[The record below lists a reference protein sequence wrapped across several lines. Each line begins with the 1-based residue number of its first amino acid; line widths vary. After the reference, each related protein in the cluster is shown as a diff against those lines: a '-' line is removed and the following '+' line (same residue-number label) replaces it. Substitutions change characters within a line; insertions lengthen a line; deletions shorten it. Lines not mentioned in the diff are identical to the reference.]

1 MEDNQDLRKRARVL
15 FPELMGA
22 PVTEEERISVQARA
36 EEIDKE
42 FGTDYD
48 IRSQLL
54 SSRDPLTGMLRDL
67 KIDDR
72 DLPLAKNYY
81 DWCTGGFIGKLHA
94 PWVRQMI
101 ISLIFFGEV
110 CPRCSKKSWLRDIT
124 NIPKDLPLEGLVER
138 VQLLEHGVCPSC
150 GANKLELYKSG
161 EMKIFQELVLVW
173 GQRSGKSTS
182 LAMMASYHTHRFL
195 KLPPFGSLTTG
206 MQASTPLTFSFVSLT
221 YGKAVAVLW
230 EPVLS
235 VIDQCTWYKNYFELM
250 DFYGKK
256 YGTELYNKK
265 LQFIRFTYKNLNL
278 IPTHPGWEA
287 LRGECVVGST
297 MVNTSG
303 GFLQFDE
310 LGFTEGQ
317 HAIDER
323 IDTPSGQ
330 KQISHSYRA
339 EDRPVWTVRTRNGYE
354 ITGTKEHPLLVL
366 SDKLKLQWVELRDL
380 RPGDWIVST
389 TKQNQPMFGS
399 AETSLDVATILGS
412 MTANGYKGGF
422 SSADP
427 VAIEAFY
434 SAVRNELGVTPVV
447 YSKDKTRVPTHYVTK
462 GSRGG
467 NSENRWSFTE
477 QLKEWGYASK
487 KSSKK
492 QIPHSIRTAPKEVLH
507 EYLESYFA
515 CDSEINGGSVGAAKD
530 RGLTTNPEIQLV
542 TASKKLA
549 RQIHVILLH
558 VYGIVGRL
566 RREEETRDFGKGPK
580 VYVTWNNSLSG
591 YDAMLFLNTF
601 KRAKVQKYAN
611 RFKDVPAGLNN
622 DRRRVPHIHKLLHS
636 LLDVH
641 KADKRCAY
649 HTRSGSTTRFSLRDH
664 PLLRSKLAHGVVDTG
679 VPEYQVYD
687 ADWSSTL
694 PFIESLN
701 PSVAHRIQK
710 LLEIGAHFERV
721 ESVQKE
727 GKKRTVYDVTVPNGH
742 AFTANGLTSHNTRFG
757 AALDELGLFPL
768 PSGDDSDQVEGED
781 DENGG
786 SGSAMTNDRKMAN
799 ADEAHTSLN
808 NSLVTVQ
815 EASLE
820 LLKEGKFHIP
830 TGLMFGVSSPQS
842 HRDKVMRLLRESQ
855 TEEGSK
861 TMLGSQLPTWEVNPK
876 LHRDS
881 PRIAR
886 LYASNPEK
894 AERDFGANPPR
905 VHSVFI
911 RPQIIVP
918 AFKGPRST
926 HTLDYD
932 FSVEEKIRG
941 KLKQRTQTEFASV
954 MSIDAGYSNNSFTI
968 CSTYFDFK
976 TGKSHTTTV
985 LELIP
990 SQKRKI
996 DFEAMYSEVI
1006 LPLAKA
1012 TNTAVLLADQWNS
1025 LSTLSRLEKDIE
1037 GLVAKQLS
1045 PRRKHFD
1052 AARQMLV
1059 EGSVIL
1065 PKSEIELDELFS
1077 THVDSYRKHFTGK
1090 PVAHLAYQMST
1101 VRDMHPQRPPE
1112 KPEVGTDDIFRAWV
1126 LGVSVIHQ
1134 PRVQKLLQE
1143 MQERIKKRRNHQ
1155 GMSAVYVPRG
1165 VGGFR

>member
-42 FGTDYD
+42 FGPDYD

-235 VIDQCTWYKNYFELM
+235 VIDQCTWYKDYFELM

-287 LRGECVVGST
+287 LRGE
-297 MVNTSG
+297 
-303 GFLQFDE
+303 
-310 LGFTEGQ
+310 
-317 HAIDER
+317 
-323 IDTPSGQ
+323 
-330 KQISHSYRA
+330 
-339 EDRPVWTVRTRNGYE
+339 
-354 ITGTKEHPLLVL
+354 
-366 SDKLKLQWVELRDL
+366 
-380 RPGDWIVST
+380 
-389 TKQNQPMFGS
+389 
-399 AETSLDVATILGS
+399 
-412 MTANGYKGGF
+412 
-422 SSADP
+422 
-427 VAIEAFY
+427 
-434 SAVRNELGVTPVV
+434 
-447 YSKDKTRVPTHYVTK
+447 
-462 GSRGG
+462 
-467 NSENRWSFTE
+467 
-477 QLKEWGYASK
+477 
-487 KSSKK
+487 
-492 QIPHSIRTAPKEVLH
+492 
-507 EYLESYFA
+507 
-515 CDSEINGGSVGAAKD
+515 
-530 RGLTTNPEIQLV
+530 
-542 TASKKLA
+542 
-549 RQIHVILLH
+549 
-558 VYGIVGRL
+558 
-566 RREEETRDFGKGPK
+566 
-580 VYVTWNNSLSG
+580 
-591 YDAMLFLNTF
+591 
-601 KRAKVQKYAN
+601 
-611 RFKDVPAGLNN
+611 
-622 DRRRVPHIHKLLHS
+622 
-636 LLDVH
+636 
-641 KADKRCAY
+641 
-649 HTRSGSTTRFSLRDH
+649 
-664 PLLRSKLAHGVVDTG
+664 
-679 VPEYQVYD
+679 
-687 ADWSSTL
+687 
-694 PFIESLN
+694 
-701 PSVAHRIQK
+701 
-710 LLEIGAHFERV
+710 
-721 ESVQKE
+721 
-727 GKKRTVYDVTVPNGH
+727 
-742 AFTANGLTSHNTRFG
+742 TRFG

-786 SGSAMTNDRKMAN
+786 SNSAMSNDRKMAN

-1077 THVDSYRKHFTGK
+1077 THVDSYRKHFTGR

-1165 VGGFR
+1165 GGGFR